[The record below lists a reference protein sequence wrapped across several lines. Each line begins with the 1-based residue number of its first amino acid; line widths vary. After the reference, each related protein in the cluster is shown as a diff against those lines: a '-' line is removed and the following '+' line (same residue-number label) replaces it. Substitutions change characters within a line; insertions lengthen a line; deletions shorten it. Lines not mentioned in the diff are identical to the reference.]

1 MIGVPEDNPQ
11 SSLPNTPSVDVDVD
25 VDETSIQQE
34 THMQVE
40 LAVTN
45 SKEGQ
50 IHKNDFNE
58 ENNVPEV

>member
-1 MIGVPEDNPQ
+1 MIGVPEDNSQ
-11 SSLPNTPSVDVDVD
+11 SSLPNTPSVDVD

>member
-1 MIGVPEDNPQ
+1 MIGVPEDNSQ